1 MSADTPF
8 WHNFNLSRD
17 NLKYADFIGCVEKL
31 TLENFLANS
40 LVDRIWSHSIGQ
52 QWDINI

>member
-8 WHNFNLSRD
+8 WHNSSLSRD

-31 TLENFLANS
+31 ILENFLANS
-40 LVDRIWSHSIGQ
+40 IVES
-52 QWDINI
+52 